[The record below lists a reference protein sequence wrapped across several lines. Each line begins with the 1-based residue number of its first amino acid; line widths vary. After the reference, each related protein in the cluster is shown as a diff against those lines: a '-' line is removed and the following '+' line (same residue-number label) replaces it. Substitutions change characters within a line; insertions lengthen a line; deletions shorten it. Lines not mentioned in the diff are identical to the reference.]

1 MRANIITSLLSRL
14 RPYFYLLRTFVILD
28 PKAPSGVRLISL
40 DVDVEL
46 VSRGDDKLR
55 RLRSGQLLQYGSV
68 GTLAVP
74 DEDEIPARLHLEVFD
89 LERDDP
95 ALWRRDGVEALQAA
109 GVRVRVIRR
118 GQNLR
123 E

>member
-1 MRANIITSLLSRL
+1 ML
-14 RPYFYLLRTFVILD
+14 PTFEVLD
-28 PKAPSGVRLISL
+28 PESPPGVGLISL

-46 VSRGDDKLR
+46 VARGDDKLR